1 MNERILLYDVFDDNK
16 NVLNSQ
22 VVLDNNIGFEIPSN
36 CYFDKN
42 TTILKDHILK
52 LKNNDNDINIYFNKY
67 DEKIYNDKI
76 AEIKRKYN
84 ITEDFT
90 NYRGQK
96 IIEYE
101 DELGINVLA
110 YDGINMVV
118 VNSNC
123 SKYSNEYY
131 ELYYIAFS
139 FDSDCNDNYDNSYYQ
154 KNSYC
159 IIENAK
165 HLYDEYKVNL
175 IKHNPSETLSI
186 LNNESFCNY
195 LSNTSNYDNELNN
208 YYVLKDKVFSNIV
221 NKITNYNN
229 EEFDDPS
236 LMDLIEE

>member
-1 MNERILLYDVFDDNK
+1 
-16 NVLNSQ
+16 
-22 VVLDNNIGFEIPSN
+22 
-36 CYFDKN
+36 
-42 TTILKDHILK
+42 
-52 LKNNDNDINIYFNKY
+52 
-67 DEKIYNDKI
+67 
-76 AEIKRKYN
+76 
-84 ITEDFT
+84 
-90 NYRGQK
+90 
-96 IIEYE
+96 
-101 DELGINVLA
+101 
-110 YDGINMVV
+110 MVV

-208 YYVLKDKVFSNIV
+208 YYVLKDKVFSGIV